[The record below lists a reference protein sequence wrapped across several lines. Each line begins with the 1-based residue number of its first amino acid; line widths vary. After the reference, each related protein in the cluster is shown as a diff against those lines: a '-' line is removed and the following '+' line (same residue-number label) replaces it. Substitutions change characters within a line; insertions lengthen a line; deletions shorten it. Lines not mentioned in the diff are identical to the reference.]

1 MESRYF
7 LPYQRRWIDDP
18 SPLRIVEKSR
28 QIGLTTAD
36 AYDSV
41 IKAIASDRAL
51 DVWVSSRD
59 LRTAREYLRI
69 CKHWAETLEVAASG
83 PEWEVFDKA
92 RDLGAFTLRFKSGRC
107 IFSVSSS
114 PDALVGKTGHI
125 KLDEFAIHRDQRELY
140 RIAKPCTTWGGQLSI
155 ISTHR
160 GDQTVFYEILDAI
173 KHHGNPM
180 GWSHHRVTL
189 QDAVDAG
196 LVEKI
201 NKVRGLE
208 NPPADLSL
216 APRSSDVPALQNV
229 LVTPGFSQVSIDQDA
244 RKTVST
250 VYGETREQFVRRLR
264 SECLDEEQWLQ
275 EYCCVP
281 ADDHSAFITHQMITD
296 CEQEGCLQTIEQLEE
311 AANPLYAGVD
321 VARKEDLCV
330 IDVGEKIGDVI
341 WDRLRIELRGAT
353 FAEIEDEFYRIMEL
367 PMMRRACV
375 DATGLG
381 MQLAERAQKRFRH
394 RIEPVHFTADIK
406 EQFAYG
412 LRLAF
417 EEHRLRLDPNPN
429 LRADLRSIRK
439 EVTSAGNLRFGGEAK
454 DSHCDRF
461 WAKALRQ
468 HATSHV
474 PKLGA
479 MVV

>member
-1 MESRYF
+1 MNAAFEHKFF
-7 LPYQRRWIDDP
+7 LPYQRAWIQDA
-18 SPLRIVEKSR
+18 SSLRIVEKGR
-28 QIGLTTAD
+28 QIGMTTAD

-41 IKAIASDRAL
+41 KKALARDTNL

-59 LRTAREYLRI
+59 LSTARAYLRI
-69 CKHWAETLEVAASG
+69 CKRWAQMLQIAADG
-83 PEWEVFDKA
+83 PDWEVIDQA

-107 IFSVSSS
+107 IFSLSSN

-125 KLDEFAIHRDQRELY
+125 KLDEFAVHREQSELY

-173 KHHGNPM
+173 KHKGNPM

-196 LVEKI
+196 LVERI
-201 NKVRGLE
+201 NKVSGR
-208 NPPADLSL
+208 ND
-216 APRSSDVPALQNV
+216 APED
-229 LVTPGFSQVSIDQDA
+229 
-244 RKTVST
+244 
-250 VYGETREQFVRRLR
+250 FVRRLR
-264 SECLDEEQWLQ
+264 AECLDEEQWLQ

-281 ADDHSAFITHQMITD
+281 ADDKSTFITHQMITE
-296 CEQEGCLQTIEQLEE
+296 CEQEGCMQTIDQLEH
-311 AANPLYAGVD
+311 AAHRLYVGVD
-321 VARKEDLCV
+321 VARKENLCV

-341 WDRLRIELRGAT
+341 WDRMRIELRNAT
-353 FAEIEDEFYRIMEL
+353 FAEIEERFYEIMEL
-367 PMMRRACV
+367 PRIHRACI

-381 MQLAERAQKRFRH
+381 MQLAERAKARFGY
-394 RIEPVHFTADIK
+394 RIEPIQFDAELK
-406 EQFAYG
+406 EQMAYG
-412 LRLAF
+412 LRLAL
-417 EEHRLRLDPNPN
+417 ERHELRLDPDPK
-429 LRADLRSIRK
+429 LRADLRGIRK
-439 EVTSAGNLRFGGEAK
+439 EVTSAGNLRFAGEAR

-468 HATSHV
+468 YAGSRA

-479 MVV
+479 VVV